1 MDEPAMIFEQQIS
14 LPYTYTA
21 GAAQRAALL
30 GFRAGAIVASSGGGH
45 RVVPARPFAA
55 NGTAL
60 RDTVRLADEG
70 ELVARTV
77 AHHLPG
83 APAYG
88 LIRLDGATTLLL
100 HRLGDG
106 AGELPAG
113 ARVRA
118 RWRQERSGSILDI
131 EHFGPA

>member
-1 MDEPAMIFEQQIS
+1 MNDGAMIFEQQIS
-14 LPYTYTA
+14 LPYMYTA
-21 GAAQRAALL
+21 GPAQRAALL
-30 GFRAGAIVASSGGGH
+30 GFRAGEIVAATGGAH
-45 RVVPARPFAA
+45 TVVPARPFAA
-55 NGTAL
+55 DGTAL
-60 RDTVRLADEG
+60 RETVRIPDEG
-70 ELVARTV
+70 ELVAQTT

-83 APAYG
+83 TPSYG

-106 AGELPAG
+106 AASLPAG

-118 RWRQERSGSILDI
+118 RWRQQRSGSILDI